1 MGKNQHVTPKGDQWQ
16 VKGAGNER
24 ATKLFD
30 TQKEAEDYGRQIAK
44 NQQSELITHNK
55 QGKIRSK
62 DSYGPDPCPPK
73 DKEH

>member
-1 MGKNQHVTPKGDQWQ
+1 MGKNQHVSPKGDQWQ
-16 VKGAGNER
+16 VKGAGNQK

-30 TQKEAEDYGRQIAK
+30 TQKEAEEYGRQIAK
-44 NQQSELITHNK
+44 NQNSELITHNK
-55 QGKIRSK
+55 QGRIRSK

>member
-16 VKGAGNER
+16 VKGAGNQK

-30 TQKEAEDYGRQIAK
+30 TQKEAEEYGRQIAK
-44 NQQSELITHNK
+44 NQHSELITHNK
-55 QGKIRSK
+55 QGRIRSK